1 MVDQYRPRDRRYL
14 VARCSAL
21 LIACAAFA
29 GMQTEQSDS
38 DRSASPSAQPSRA
51 TSDAS
56 GIDGVATIV
65 SLVLVGVLLV
75 GLALIAMTILLG
87 NRTRREAK
95 KPLPKQT
102 THDELWFLRS
112 KPAAPDD
119 SQTSDDD
126 NEDELE

>member
-1 MVDQYRPRDRRYL
+1 MSDQHRHL
-14 VARCSAL
+14 LARCSVL

-29 GMQTEQSDS
+29 GMQTEK
-38 DRSASPSAQPSRA
+38 SPSERPASSATQPSRA
-51 TSDAS
+51 NS
-56 GIDGVATIV
+56 GTHGVDGVVTIV

-75 GLALIAMTILLG
+75 GLALIAMTILWG

-95 KPLPKQT
+95 RPLPKQT

-112 KPAAPDD
+112 KGDAPDD
-119 SQTSDDD
+119 SQTSDHD